1 MEKKGDEGEEED
13 EAADEAVDGEDEDA
27 AAILRLSGDSS
38 SMGVEALP
46 PADADDNVDDAEG
59 TAGGDTADADV
70 GAAMPEA
77 IMACLNC
84 SARCEAGICVE
95 KDEDADRDPLTDET
109 VEEAVDEDEACDEV
123 VCRFESRAA
132 ISAE

>member
-1 MEKKGDEGEEED
+1 MEKKGDEED
-13 EAADEAVDGEDEDA
+13 EEAAADEAVDGEDEDA
-27 AAILRLSGDSS
+27 AAVRRLSGDSS

-46 PADADDNVDDAEG
+46 PADAEG
-59 TAGGDTADADV
+59 TTETAGGDAEAEAEEAEA

-109 VEEAVDEDEACDEV
+109 VDEDEDEACDEV
-123 VCRFESRAA
+123 VCRFESSAA